1 MFEFLVGP
9 ARFLYYD
16 RRGPVYFVG
25 WFCFVFRLSSLVFAR
40 SRFLFGAVVLILFA
54 IMFSFCVVLRCH
66 VNYLCDFVSFF
77 AWSCVVAPWS
87 RSVFG
92 WPCLVSAWSCF
103 FFFRRGRVYFLREF
117 ACLNEV
123 GVLQLVLYHGFKTK
137 MAVEGNLRKF
147 ISFKK
152 KGPETTSRNCL
163 RFKIQFFK
171 NENKASY
178 PVCFLKQ
185 FFRRSKAVYFISR
198 VRFFFAF
205 ETILLYFT
213 WFFFF

>member
-1 MFEFLVGP
+1 MASSRFAVMFLFAALLFIFCGAFVYYLPSCPFGFFCVVMFEFLVGP

-92 WPCLVSAWSCF
+92 WPCLVSAWSSF
-103 FFFRRGRVYFLREF
+103 FFG
-117 ACLNEV
+117 
-123 GVLQLVLYHGFKTK
+123 
-137 MAVEGNLRKF
+137 AVAFTFCVNL
-147 ISFKK
+147 
-152 KGPETTSRNCL
+152 L
-163 RFKIQFFK
+163 
-171 NENKASY
+171 A
-178 PVCFLKQ
+178 
-185 FFRRSKAVYFISR
+185 
-198 VRFFFAF
+198 
-205 ETILLYFT
+205 
-213 WFFFF
+213 